1 MAALQLRTL
10 ICTSI
15 TIKWY
20 QRPSNVA
27 HRKPFRRA
35 RRACEHAWKMRLLV
49 ITLEY
54 AYSTFSGNGTY
65 AVATVRLLR
74 AAGHDVRVL
83 CGAPA
88 AGDNC
93 AFAAEPSCVAVPL
106 ATWGRLDRQSDWQA
120 FASKAGV
127 QGETLLSGWAPDCV
141 LGVDWTSVAAFEALL
156 QQAGTTPRPP
166 LVYCNW
172 RVFSR
177 SDPDALP
184 LERHAVH
191 VAAATIA
198 LSSVDAD
205 YIRQELLPPAGT
217 VFVVHPPLRLDV
229 YEHAKASQTHP
240 RTLLCCCV
248 RLSSEKEPHR
258 FIEAVEELVR
268 RNALHDVLPALVGVP
283 RDSYG
288 QELVARLRAAVPH
301 AEIHTQ
307 FLSPQQLGDA
317 VFSRALL
324 NVHPCNYDS
333 FAQSVVEAAAYGC
346 PSLLDPTGVGAA
358 DVLRPSDGLAFSLTS
373 SSTLADCIHALLQDA
388 PRLLAVGRAAQRI
401 ALSMDEG
408 STATATSRILE
419 QVVMKPNRRHVM

>member
-1 MAALQLRTL
+1 
-10 ICTSI
+10 
-15 TIKWY
+15 
-20 QRPSNVA
+20 
-27 HRKPFRRA
+27 
-35 RRACEHAWKMRLLV
+35 
-49 ITLEY
+49 
-54 AYSTFSGNGTY
+54 
-65 AVATVRLLR
+65 
-74 AAGHDVRVL
+74 VRVL

-88 AGDNC
+88 TDDTC
-93 AFAAEPSCVAVPL
+93 AFATESSCVAVPL

-120 FASKAGV
+120 FATKAAV
-127 QGETLLSGWAPDCV
+127 RGETLLSGWAPDCV
-141 LGVDWTSVAAFEALL
+141 LGVDWTSVAAFEALF

-184 LERHAVH
+184 LERHAAH

-205 YIRQELLPPAGT
+205 YIRQELLPQGM
-217 VFVVHPPLRLDV
+217 VFVVPPPLRLDV
-229 YEHAKASQTHP
+229 YEHAAAQASHTHP

-248 RLSSEKEPHR
+248 RLSREKEPHR

-268 RNALHDVLPALVGVP
+268 RNALHHVLPTLVGVP
-283 RDSYG
+283 RDPYG

-324 NVHPCNYDS
+324 NVHPCAYDS

-358 DVLRPSDGLAFSLTS
+358 DVLRPSDGLAFALTS

-408 STATATSRILE
+408 STATATGRILE
-419 QVVMKPNRRHVM
+419 QVVSG